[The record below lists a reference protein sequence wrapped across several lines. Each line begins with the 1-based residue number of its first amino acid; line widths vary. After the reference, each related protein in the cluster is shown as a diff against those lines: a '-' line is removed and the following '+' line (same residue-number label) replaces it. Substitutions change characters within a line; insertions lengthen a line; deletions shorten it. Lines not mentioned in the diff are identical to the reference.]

1 MTDRRMPL
9 ADEPLAARLRGAGLR
24 VTQPKLATLAVL
36 EEAQSRHEHLA
47 VAAVAER
54 VRERIGALSAQ
65 GAYDCLDA
73 LVEAGL
79 ARRIEPAGQPTLYEA
94 RVRDN
99 HHHLVCRGCGLVAD
113 VDCTVGDAL
122 CLTPS
127 SSNGF
132 VLDEAEVTFWGRCAA
147 CATAAD

>member
-1 MTDRRMPL
+1 MPL
-9 ADEPLAARLRGAGLR
+9 SDDVLVDRLRDAGLR
-24 VTQPKLATLAVL
+24 VTKPKLATLAVL
-36 EEAQSRHEHLA
+36 EEARARHEHLP

-54 VRERIGALSAQ
+54 VRERIGTLSAQ

-73 LVEAGL
+73 LVESGL

-99 HHHLVCRGCGLVAD
+99 HHHLVCRGCGLVTD

-127 SSNGF
+127 ATNGF
-132 VLDEAEVTFWGRCAA
+132 VLDEAEVTFWGRCPS
-147 CATAAD
+147 CAGSTEA